1 MGAVLK
7 LVQDEDSGDLAGATA
22 CPVTRVFRHWVLMM
36 GKSAGRCA
44 LGPTR
49 RRVIERALGL
59 YDEETLLLAIEGC
72 AASAWHAGQND
83 RGKAFN
89 DLELILRDEKHI
101 EGFASDGE
109 ELRLRHERDQRRRA
123 SEQAAALDQGDPA
136 ARAAAIESLKRS
148 RAEFAARARGGR

>member
-7 LVQDEDSGDLAGATA
+7 LVQDEDTGYLAGATT
-22 CPVTRVFRHWVLMM
+22 CPVARVFEHWVLMM
-36 GKSAGRCA
+36 GKSARRCA

-49 RRVIERALGL
+49 RRVIERALAL
-59 YDEETLLLAIEGC
+59 YDEETLQLAIEGC

-109 ELRLRHERDQRRRA
+109 ELRLRHERDQRRRDG
-123 SEQAAALDQGDPA
+123 ELAAAAQVIDPSVA
-136 ARAAAIESLKRS
+136 AAAIEKLKRS

>member
-7 LVQDEDSGDLAGATA
+7 LVQDEDSGDHAGATA
-22 CPVTRVFRHWVLMM
+22 CPVARVFGHWVLMM
-36 GKSAGRCA
+36 GKHAGRCA

-72 AASAWHAGQND
+72 AASAWHAGLND

-109 ELRLRHERDQRRRA
+109 ELRARHERDQRRRA
-123 SEQAAALDQGDPA
+123 SEQAAALDDGDPA
-136 ARAAAIESLKRS
+136 VKAAAIESLKRS
-148 RAEFAARARGGR
+148 RAAFAARARGGR